1 MNIWI
6 KTTEKCKK
14 VRLVTRENRDK
25 EPESPFSV
33 EDGLVKF
40 TELFSFLWSDP
51 RIQISK
57 YEFQFFFKQQ
67 RF

>member
-1 MNIWI
+1 M
-6 KTTEKCKK
+6 
-14 VRLVTRENRDK
+14 RLVTRKNRDK

-40 TELFSFLWSDP
+40 TEWFSFFWSDP

-57 YEFQFFFKQQ
+57 YEFHFSLNSSDFSHEYIQNKINSDH
-67 RF
+67 